1 MPTQTT
7 HPSDLALG
15 QTYTY
20 KATIRVT
27 VFGRERDEH
36 GLVKYYWVRDG
47 AGNKFKAWPNE
58 LGA

>member
-20 KATIRVT
+20 KSSLRVT
-27 VFGRERDEH
+27 VFGRERDQD
-36 GLVKYYWVRDG
+36 GVVKYYWVRD
-47 AGNKFKAWPNE
+47 AIGNKFKAWPNE
-58 LGA
+58 LRA